1 MTFVI
6 LRRWLQFSLRILL
19 LFMAFTC
26 PVFAWVGY
34 SLDWIKQR
42 RLFLVSI
49 NYQPMEACGFSGGGV
64 WPEATA
70 PGGLGLFGET
80 GVPGVIFWHD
90 GVSCSLNETKR
101 LFPEATIIDRTHWAK
116 LTEQRRSLR
125 ARQSKNRGHRVEARS
140 ASESLRVLEYTT
152 FRCQSLHR
160 TIQARFFTPYAL
172 QSWAWT
178 PSCFCSFY
186 VECSGQAFG

>member
-49 NYQPMEACGFSGGGV
+49 NYQPMEAVVSGRKQRLRGGSVYSEKRVSQVLFSGT
-64 WPEATA
+64 TA
-70 PGGLGLFGET
+70 CL
-80 GVPGVIFWHD
+80 
-90 GVSCSLNETKR
+90 
-101 LFPEATIIDRTHWAK
+101 AA
-116 LTEQRRSLR
+116 
-125 ARQSKNRGHRVEARS
+125 
-140 ASESLRVLEYTT
+140 
-152 FRCQSLHR
+152 
-160 TIQARFFTPYAL
+160 
-172 QSWAWT
+172 
-178 PSCFCSFY
+178 
-186 VECSGQAFG
+186 